1 MAKTTYTVPEI
12 PGSYRTSERP
22 YSHAVIGRR
31 SGKLSAIT
39 TEAHY
44 KATATQS
51 KRWDTKSWND
61 WKRASEATV
70 GQLYRNHN
78 NVMVV
83 ARDYEV
89 EIGQKFMA
97 ENPTLEGYLE
107 KLAAAHAKHVAALKA
122 SPDGELCVLQWS
134 MSHKNAFKALG
145 TFAKHYIDLR
155 VVECT
160 AVGKKP
166 KAIKA

>member
-1 MAKTTYTVPEI
+1 MAKQTYTVVEV
-12 PGSYRTSERP
+12 PGSKRSSERP

-31 SGKLSAIT
+31 SGKISAIT
-39 TEAHY
+39 AEAHH
-44 KATATQS
+44 KATAAQT

-107 KLAAAHAKHVAALKA
+107 KLEASRAKHIADLKA

-145 TFAKHYIDLR
+145 TFAKHHIDLQ
-155 VVECT
+155 VVPCVVV
-160 AVGKKP
+160 AKKS
-166 KAIKA
+166 KLAA